1 MSRVSIHDFA
11 LTMKQ
16 MSNRVQGVIGINLF
30 VESQSIM
37 NDIRKRAPLDTG
49 TYSRGWKLQRTARSG
64 DVIAATKIENRT
76 PYGIYLEEGAEP
88 GKAPWYYPSGKRKS
102 QKLTVRN
109 NRVWAGGK
117 SPMGFVVEGKTGGA
131 INLTIYYNNKR
142 KQKLARTLADRI
154 MGLL

>member
-37 NDIRKRAPLDTG
+37 NDIRKRAPIDSG
-49 TYSRGWKLQRTARSG
+49 TYSKGWRLQRTARSG
-64 DVIAATKIENRT
+64 DTIAATKIENRT

-88 GKAPWYYPSGKRKS
+88 GQAPWYYPKGKRKS
-102 QKLTVRN
+102 QKLIVRN

-117 SPMGFVVEGKTGGA
+117 SPMGHVFEKGVGGA

-142 KQKLARTLADRI
+142 KKELARTLADRI
-154 MGLL
+154 IGLL

>member
-1 MSRVSIHDFA
+1 M
-11 LTMKQ
+11 TQ
-16 MSNRVQGVIGINLF
+16 MSNRVKGVIGINLF

-49 TYSRGWKLQRTARSG
+49 TYSRGWKLQRTARTG

-76 PYGIYLEEGAEP
+76 PYGVYLEEGAEP
-88 GKAPWYYPSGKRKS
+88 GKAPWYYPSSKKKKESG
-102 QKLTVRN
+102 KLTLKN

-117 SPMGFVVEGKTGGA
+117 SPMGFVFGGGIGGA

-142 KQKLARTLADRI
+142 KQQLARTIADSI
-154 MGLL
+154 IGLL